1 MAEFEFDL
9 DGEQVLFD
17 GTWYS
22 KDELARKIKTMVEA
36 GDYRVSR
43 PSAALEALQA
53 TLGSMRTLTV
63 RLPADVADSLADVA
77 TRAGQPVG
85 TMVRDVLI
93 RLAMPHG
100 RTSSSTALPPAPP
113 TDEIGEIGE
122 DDMEA
127 VSPAEAATAVA
138 LTPKR
143 RLEERTEKEVTPAE
157 RDPGWFTRR

>member
-1 MAEFEFDL
+1 MSEFEFDL

-22 KDELARKIKTMVEA
+22 KDELARKIKTMVES
-36 GDYRVSR
+36 GDFRVSR

-63 RLPADVADSLADVA
+63 RLPADVAEALADVA
-77 TRAGQPVG
+77 SRAGQPLG

-93 RLAMPHG
+93 RLALPHG
-100 RTSSSTALPPAPP
+100 RPGVAIPLPPTPS
-113 TDEIGEIGE
+113 G
-122 DDMEA
+122 EA
-127 VSPAEAATAVA
+127 VGVSDSGVVSEAEAAAAVV

-143 RLEERTEKEVTPAE
+143 RNEDTAE
-157 RDPGWFTRR
+157 RETTPVDRDAGWFTRR

>member
-1 MAEFEFDL
+1 MGDFEIDL

-22 KDELARKIKTMVEA
+22 KDELARKIKTMVES

-43 PSAALEALQA
+43 PSAALEALQG
-53 TLGSMRTLTV
+53 TLGSLRTLTV
-63 RLPADVADSLADVA
+63 RLPADVAEALTDAA

-85 TMVRDVLI
+85 TMVRDVLT

-100 RTSSSTALPPAPP
+100 RQNAPTPMPPAPP
-113 TDEIGEIGE
+113 NGAMSES
-122 DDMEA
+122 
-127 VSPAEAATAVA
+127 VSPAEAATAVS

-143 RLEERTEKEVTPAE
+143 RGEDTKEVTPVESDA
-157 RDPGWFTRR
+157 GWFTRR